1 MIRADVAAGFS
12 SYPDFPDWRDELKTI
27 ESPRAE

>member
-1 MIRADVAAGFS
+1 MITADVAAGFS
-12 SYPDFPDWRDELKTI
+12 SYLDFPDWRHEVKTI